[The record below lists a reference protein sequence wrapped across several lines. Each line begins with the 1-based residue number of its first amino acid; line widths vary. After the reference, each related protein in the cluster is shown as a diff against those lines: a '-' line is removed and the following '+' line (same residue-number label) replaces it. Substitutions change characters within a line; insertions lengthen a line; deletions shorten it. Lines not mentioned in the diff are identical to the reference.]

1 MNRFDFIKR
10 IFLSGAAALVAKH
23 AAANTLA
30 RRKEIYLNSPYIAG
44 FQYYNGPELE
54 KLLKENDKLTLQRQ
68 VENPHDYFAVEI
80 FYKNQKLG
88 YLPRTDNKIVAR
100 MMDQGEQLK
109 ARIRSIDPDAHPFSR
124 VKVRVYLEKG

>member
-1 MNRFDFIKR
+1 MNRFDFIKQ

-23 AAANTLA
+23 AVAGAQE
-30 RRKEIYLNSPYIAG
+30 RRKEIYLNSLYIAG

-68 VENPHDYFAVEI
+68 AENPHDYFAVEI
-80 FYKNQKLG
+80 FYKSQKLG
-88 YLPRTDNKIVAR
+88 YLPRTDNKIIAR
-100 MMDQGEQLK
+100 MMDQGERLK
-109 ARIRSIDPDAHPFSR
+109 AKIGSIAPDAHPFSR